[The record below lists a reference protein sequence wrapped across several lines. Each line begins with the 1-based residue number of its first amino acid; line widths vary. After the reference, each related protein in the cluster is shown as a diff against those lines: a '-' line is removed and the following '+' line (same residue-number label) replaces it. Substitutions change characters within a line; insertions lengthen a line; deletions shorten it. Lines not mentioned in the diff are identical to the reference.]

1 MFTFALR
8 RLAIAVPTLLVV
20 LTLVFMVVRVAP
32 GDPARAVLGDYA
44 SQAAV
49 EALRERMGLDQPLYA
64 QYADFLKGLATGDLG
79 NSMISGVPV
88 ARQIGNAL
96 PYTVQLTLSGIV
108 LGLVVGIPLGIFTA
122 LRRNTAADYLVRTL
136 SLVGLSF
143 PSFFLGILLILLFSV
158 RLGLLP
164 AVGGGDLQDPVS
176 ALRHLVLPAVTLGLI
191 MTAYVTRLTRSSVLN
206 VLGEDYIRTARSKG
220 LQQRSVVYKHVLR
233 NAFVPIISIAG
244 IYSIVLTGGSLV
256 VEVVFSRPGLGRL
269 LVGAM
274 LQRDYITLQS
284 VMVIYAVFVV
294 FVNLVTDL
302 AYAVADPNIRYD

>member
-143 PSFFLGILLILLFSV
+143 PSFF
-158 RLGLLP
+158 
-164 AVGGGDLQDPVS
+164 S
-176 ALRHLVLPAVTLGLI
+176 A
-191 MTAYVTRLTRSSVLN
+191 SC
-206 VLGEDYIRTARSKG
+206 
-220 LQQRSVVYKHVLR
+220 
-233 NAFVPIISIAG
+233 
-244 IYSIVLTGGSLV
+244 
-256 VEVVFSRPGLGRL
+256 
-269 LVGAM
+269 
-274 LQRDYITLQS
+274 
-284 VMVIYAVFVV
+284 
-294 FVNLVTDL
+294 
-302 AYAVADPNIRYD
+302 

>member
-1 MFTFALR
+1 MLTYAVR
-8 RLAIAVPTLLVV
+8 RLLVAIPTLLVV
-20 LTLVFMVVRVAP
+20 LTLVFVVVRVAP

-44 SQAAV
+44 SQDAV
-49 EALRERMGLDQPLYA
+49 EALRERMGLDQPLYQ
-64 QYADFLKGLATGDLG
+64 QYVDFLAGLVTGDLG

-88 ARQIGNAL
+88 AQQVANAL
-96 PYTVQLTLSGIV
+96 PFTVQLTLSGIV

-122 LRRNTAADYLVRTL
+122 LRRNTAADYLIRTF
-136 SLVGLSF
+136 SLLGLSF

-158 RLGLLP
+158 QLGLLP
-164 AVGGGDLQDPVS
+164 AVGGGEQSDPAS
-176 ALRHLVLPAVTLGLI
+176 TLRHLILPAVTLGLI
-191 MTAYVTRLTRSSVLN
+191 MTAYVTRLTRSAVLN
-206 VLGEDYIRTARSKG
+206 ILGEDYVVTARSKG
-220 LQQRSVVYKHVLR
+220 LRRRSVVYKHILR
-233 NAFVPIISIAG
+233 NALVPIIAIAG

-274 LQRDYITLQS
+274 LQRDYITLQT

-302 AYAVADPNIRYD
+302 AYAVADPQIRYA

>member
-1 MFTFALR
+1 MFTYVVR

-20 LTLVFMVVRVAP
+20 LTLVFLVVRVAP

-49 EALRERMGLDQPLYA
+49 DALRERMGLNEPIYVQFG
-64 QYADFLKGLATGDLG
+64 DFLAGLVTGDLG
-79 NSMISGVPV
+79 QSMISGVPV
-88 ARQIGNAL
+88 ARQVGNAL
-96 PYTVQLTLSGIV
+96 PYTIQLTLSGIV
-108 LGLVVGIPLGIFTA
+108 LGLLAGVPLGIYTA
-122 LRRNTAADYLVRTL
+122 LRRNTAADYIVRTL

-158 RLGLLP
+158 RLDLLP
-164 AVGGGDLQDPVS
+164 AVGGGQLSDPVS
-176 ALRHLVLPAVTLGLI
+176 NLRHLALPALTLALI
-191 MTAYVTRLTRSSVLN
+191 MMAYVTRLSRSSVLN
-206 VLGEDYIRTARSKG
+206 ILGEDYVVTARSKG
-220 LQQRSVVYKHVLR
+220 LRRRSVVYKHILR
-233 NAFVPIISIAG
+233 NALIPIISIAG

-302 AYAVADPNIRYD
+302 AYAAADPNIRYD

>member
-1 MFTFALR
+1 M
-8 RLAIAVPTLLVV
+8 
-20 LTLVFMVVRVAP
+20 
-32 GDPARAVLGDYA
+32 
-44 SQAAV
+44 
-49 EALRERMGLDQPLYA
+49 
-64 QYADFLKGLATGDLG
+64 
-79 NSMISGVPV
+79 
-88 ARQIGNAL
+88 
-96 PYTVQLTLSGIV
+96 
-108 LGLVVGIPLGIFTA
+108 
-122 LRRNTAADYLVRTL
+122 
-136 SLVGLSF
+136 
-143 PSFFLGILLILLFSV
+143 FSV